1 MWAISSELTPDY
13 ENDIDRV
20 PAGSGGKWNRHLRG
34 SSKDRKTHPAGD
46 RFRTSTMTASMKS
59 IIRKE
64 DEDEVKTIT

>member
-1 MWAISSELTPDY
+1 MIFIEYLQDL
-13 ENDIDRV
+13 V
-20 PAGSGGKWNRHLRG
+20 GSGSVHGRA
-34 SSKDRKTHPAGD
+34 SSKDQTIHPARD